1 MKKKIKFLTLGILTL
16 GIFSCSQKNN
26 LEVEIPEIGND
37 TIYVENYKISNFG
50 EDPILDTL
58 YSKNGKF
65 IYNLKINEPILSLIT
80 PKKAQYVRLN
90 KSFYRPFEKSILLI
104 LKPDDKISVKGNLDK
119 TNLKYQAKGSL
130 INESYSNFRNEYSNA
145 LIEKSAIELKIDSLM
160 SKNGDRN
167 EINRLFKKR
176 KEKAVKASNIQ
187 LNYIKNNLNKDI
199 SAFYLTRQPLD
210 TLGKYFNQ
218 LTKIVKEG
226 VFKDLLKS
234 QFNTFEKYKKVKEA
248 ELSIKI
254 GKEAPKFSLKNI
266 NGEKIRID
274 YSSNKL
280 TILDFWGSWC
290 APCIAG
296 FPKMKAYYEKY
307 NNQINFIGIACNDKE
322 DKWKNAVKKYDLKWE
337 NLINNDDLEK
347 DVSVIFA
354 VMGYP
359 TKIVI
364 NSKGIIE
371 GIFEGEGNDF
381 YEKIDE
387 LRKN

>member
-65 IYNLKINEPILSLIT
+65 IYNSKINEPILSLIT

-90 KSFYRPFEKSILLI
+90 KSFYRPLEKSILLI
-104 LKPDDKISVKGNLDK
+104 LKPEDKISIKGNLDK

-130 INESYSNFRNEYSNA
+130 INESYSNLRNEYSNS
-145 LIEKSAIELKIDSLM
+145 LIEKSEIELKIDSLM

-167 EINRLFKKR
+167 EINTLFRKR

-187 LNYIKNNLNKDI
+187 LEYIKNNLDKDI

-218 LTKIVKEG
+218 LKKIVKEG
-226 VFKDLLKS
+226 IFKDLLKS
-234 QFNTFEKYKKVKEA
+234 QFNRFEKYTKVREA
-248 ELSIKI
+248 ELDIKA

-266 NGEKIRID
+266 NGEKITID

-290 APCIAG
+290 APCISG
-296 FPKMKAYYEKY
+296 FPKMKEYYEKY

-354 VMGYP
+354 VTGYP
-359 TKIVI
+359 TKIII

-381 YEKIDE
+381 YKKIDE